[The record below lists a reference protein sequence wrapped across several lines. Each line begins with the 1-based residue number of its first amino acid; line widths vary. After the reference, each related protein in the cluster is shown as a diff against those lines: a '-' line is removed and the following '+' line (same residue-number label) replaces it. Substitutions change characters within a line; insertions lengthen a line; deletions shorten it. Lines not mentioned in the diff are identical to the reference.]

1 MPLYEFLCDRC
12 GFKDE
17 HLMSYQKSLEV
28 EVVCVSCS
36 LQMRKLPPLIAKT
49 AQAWHSNW
57 SDGLSH
63 TYFSRALG
71 RQVANQREEAKILS
85 AKGFVS
91 ERDLPKYWFEDQQ
104 SKIVEKRAAQD
115 ALAQTYADKLAE
127 GKSKE
132 TAIAETFTAEKCLSG
147 ELDRVYDEKIT
158 TT

>member
-1 MPLYEFLCDRC
+1 MPLYNYICDKC
-12 GFKDE
+12 GFEDE
-17 HLMSYQKSLEV
+17 HLMSYQKSLDI
-28 EVVCVSCS
+28 EVVCVTCS

-63 TYFSRALG
+63 TYFSKALG

-85 AKGFVS
+85 KAGFVS
-91 ERDLPKYWFEDQQ
+91 ERDLPKYWFEDKQ

-115 ALAQTYADKLAE
+115 QLAETYASKLAE

-147 ELDRVYDEKIT
+147 ELDSVYDEKIT
-158 TT
+158 I